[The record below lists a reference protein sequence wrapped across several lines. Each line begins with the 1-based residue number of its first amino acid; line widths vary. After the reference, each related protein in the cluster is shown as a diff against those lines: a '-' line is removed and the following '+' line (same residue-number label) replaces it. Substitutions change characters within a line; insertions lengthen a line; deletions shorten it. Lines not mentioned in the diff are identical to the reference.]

1 MDHKTSSIT
10 CQVPNLQIDKQ
21 GISIAYRGQRAQD
34 SSLIPIKIDGL
45 GNDHSQIRGYNH
57 KPINCSDHIDLG
69 QTDGGREAGLSLKD
83 PELVDLVLS
92 LLPAKM
98 REQVDN
104 LDLKVDKFVFLR
116 LLLTYLNNASK
127 NLIIK

>member
-1 MDHKTSSIT
+1 M
-10 CQVPNLQIDKQ
+10 PNLQIDKQ

-34 SSLIPIKIDGL
+34 TSLIPIKIDGL
-45 GNDHSQIRGYNH
+45 GIMTRLEA
-57 KPINCSDHIDLG
+57 KRIINCLDHIDL
-69 QTDGGREAGLSLKD
+69 GREAGLSLKD

-127 NLIIK
+127 NLITK

>member
-1 MDHKTSSIT
+1 MY

-34 SSLIPIKIDGL
+34 TSLIPIKIDGL
-45 GNDHSQIRGYNH
+45 GNYDLSQIRGLLSRIH
-57 KPINCSDHIDLG
+57 QLILDHIDLG

-98 REQVDN
+98 REQVNN

-127 NLIIK
+127 NLITK